1 MGKRCHASIG
11 KVQDDKPRQD
21 MGGGE
26 MYIRTVEEVTA
37 TLHPE
42 NGEPIMCFLLYIV
55 Y

>member
-1 MGKRCHASIG
+1 MGKKYHASIG

-26 MYIRTVEEVTA
+26 MYITVEEVTA

-42 NGEPIMCFLLYIV
+42 NGEVFILSDGCRKNC
-55 Y
+55 